1 MLALLQNANL
11 VVRLGVEIA
20 LLVAVGYAAW
30 RAVPHRGL
38 RMLATVGLPVL
49 VAVVWATVVHGT
61 EVPGSVRVG
70 AQIVLFAAGV
80 IGLAAVH
87 RARLAAVFAAVI
99 LLNAGLMTVWV
110 Q

>member
-1 MLALLQNANL
+1 MIALLQNANL
-11 VVRLGVEIA
+11 AVRLGVEIA

-30 RAVPHRGL
+30 RAIPHPAL
-38 RMLATVGLPVL
+38 RILATVVLPVL

-61 EVPGSVRVG
+61 DVPGSVRVG

-80 IGLAAVH
+80 AGLAAVH
-87 RARLAAVFAAVI
+87 RVRLAAGFAAVI
-99 LLNAGLMTVWV
+99 VLNAGLMTLWA

>member
-1 MLALLQNANL
+1 MLTVLQNVNL
-11 VVRLGVEIA
+11 VVRLGVEFA

-30 RAVPHRGL
+30 RAISHRGL
-38 RMLATVGLPVL
+38 RVLATFSLPVL

-61 EVPGSVRVG
+61 DVPGFVRVG

-80 IGLAAVH
+80 AGLAAVH

-99 LLNAGLMTVWV
+99 VLNAGLMTVWA